1 MTTINT
7 DYGTGGSGIQ
17 PGGSAGDPD
26 LATTLRE
33 VSDDL
38 AELRTQYIA
47 LLAKLDAEDVTNMDA
62 DYESVLTPAALKTIK
77 G

>member
-1 MTTINT
+1 MTTISKE
-7 DYGTGGSGIQ
+7 YGSGGGGLQ

-33 VSDDL
+33 VVDDL
-38 AELRTQYIA
+38 AELRTQFIA
-47 LLAKLDAEDVTNMDA
+47 LLVKLDADVGVTDV
-62 DYESVLTPAALKTIK
+62 DYASTLTPAALKTIK